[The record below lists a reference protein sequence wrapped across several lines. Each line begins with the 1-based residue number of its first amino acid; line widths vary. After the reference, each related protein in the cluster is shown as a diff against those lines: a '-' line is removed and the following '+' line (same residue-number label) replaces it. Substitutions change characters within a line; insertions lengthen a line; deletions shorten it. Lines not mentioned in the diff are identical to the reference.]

1 MRKALLAVLILGVVP
16 AAWADKKHGKGHDDD
31 RDDHDGARVSVSISN
46 YRIPREETVV
56 VSEYYRGQSLP
67 PGLAKKLRRGGSLPP
82 GWQKKIQPVPV
93 VVEQRLAPIPAGY
106 RRGIMDGAYVVYE
119 PNRGLIVDVMLNFG
133 H

>member
-1 MRKALLAVLILGVVP
+1 QDQTGQGGRRMRKTLLVTLALSMVP
-16 AAWADKKHGKGHDDD
+16 AGLFAKKHGQGD
-31 RDDHDGARVSVSISN
+31 SSS
-46 YRIPREETVV
+46 YRISREETVV
-56 VSEYYRGQSLP
+56 VTEYYRGRSLP

-93 VVEQRLAPIPAGY
+93 VVEQRLAPVPAGY
-106 RRGIMDGAYVVYE
+106 RRGIIDGAYVVYE